1 MSTLLKKKNIKKKK
15 KNKDDA
21 IGPQK
26 HERIGNLNLY
36 SEEIAKNIIEKIISF
51 VISTEFIKKVES
63 KQSKFCYNSIKITLD
78 NITEL
83 MNINHEDDDFGLNN
97 VIINSYIKYYNT
109 DTNLKRYFAQKHD
122 KTLESR
128 NNNAKKNLIKK
139 LKLTKKSKIYNKLK
153 LKKIGARLNKSAN
166 NKKNKYL
173 KSDKIYKYDITVE
186 KKNFWGEIP
195 MPGDGGIDRTTSKFN
210 KYNQNAE
217 SRINIKIPKIIHKKE
232 LNKDMIFNKSKFT
245 HKNFASRMA
254 KNLSYFKDEKRVS
267 LEDIINKKKKNNI
280 ILDMPSYPLK
290 NIEVIKES
298 DEIINI
304 RKEILDSILEKENAL
319 KKEKEIQKKKE
330 EQKKQPKK
338 KGNYTYDSD
347 GNLLL
352 VKEIKQEN
360 LLKEFWPIMSKE
372 KQIKQGKNI
381 DDYKKEFTKLE
392 NAAKKNISYNMEDR
406 PYNSYFIKSRL
417 TQPFLFLNES
427 TKNKKS
433 SENKNKTKQI
443 FDNFYKDKFNKYRI
457 EPSGSNFQ
465 LINPSVG
472 VKIKERS
479 MEKSGGNDYY
489 KEFHKYSIDEYNKT
503 LHESIELNRYKN
515 IDNQNIGFITTTSQF
530 SNLKK
535 INFNKLKNEEIPIK
549 KNSNDI
555 NHKSL
560 INDYNYNIIKIKNK
574 YRNKNKNTNNKNIFA
589 KTFTNGFSSDQNNK
603 KVLKSISEIFSE
615 KDNFIKLKKILFHD
629 KEDNNKNK
637 FNKLNPYK
645 IKTINKDILFEYRNK
660 STKHINS
667 VKKKF
672 DEIDNLNKNIILGTA
687 GYEKLFNKNFVLPK
701 LSIKNNEINFNRTML
716 NFNHERN
723 KKTMLEEFI
732 QRKSNIP
739 IIKLKGNK
747 RANST
752 IG

>member
-433 SENKNKTKQI
+433 SENKNKAKQI
-443 FDNFYKDKFNKYRI
+443 FDNFFKDKFNKYRI

>member
-97 VIINSYIKYYNT
+97 VKIKSYIKYYNT

-122 KTLESR
+122 KALESR

-245 HKNFASRMA
+245 YKNFASRMA
-254 KNLSYFKDEKRVS
+254 KNLSYFKDEKGVS

-433 SENKNKTKQI
+433 SENKNKAKQI
-443 FDNFYKDKFNKYRI
+443 FDNFFKDKFNKYRI

-489 KEFHKYSIDEYNKT
+489 KEFHKYSLDEYNKT

-515 IDNQNIGFITTTSQF
+515 IDNQNIGFNTTTSQF

-637 FNKLNPYK
+637 FIKLNPYQ
-645 IKTINKDILFEYRNK
+645 IKTLNKDILFEYRNK

-716 NFNHERN
+716 NFNRERN